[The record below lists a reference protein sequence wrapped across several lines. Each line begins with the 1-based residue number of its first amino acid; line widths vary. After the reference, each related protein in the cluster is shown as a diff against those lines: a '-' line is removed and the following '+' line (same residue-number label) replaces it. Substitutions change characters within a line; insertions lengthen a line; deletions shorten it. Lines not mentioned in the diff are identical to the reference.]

1 MVISPDDTTVVRIA
15 RSEMGQGTFTGLA
28 QLVADELD
36 ADWKFVRAEYVSPDT
51 NLANKRA
58 WGDMSTGGSR
68 GIRGSVDYVRKGG
81 AAARAMLIAAAA
93 QRWNVPVTECTR
105 GEQRDHPHIAAGE
118 HCAMARSPT
127 MRRSCRFQ
135 AT

>member
-1 MVISPDDTTVVRIA
+1 AEAGGNAVGIWVAISPDDTTVVRIA

-36 ADWKFVRAEYVSPDT
+36 CDWQHVRAEYVSPDD

-93 QRWNVPVTECTR
+93 QRWSVPATECT
-105 GEQRDHPHIAAGE
+105 AANSVVT
-118 HCAMARSPT
+118 HTP
-127 MRRSCRFQ
+127 
-135 AT
+135 